1 MGEIKLNTEYLQVG
15 NYIRLPLTW
24 HDHPFLLSNF
34 MIRNQEQ
41 IEIIKKLG
49 IEHVYL
55 NIKKSKNPPK
65 IEQPEV
71 YLHEEDDN
79 ENSNDNDYIDDLLL
93 DKMQSKDKCIEQL
106 KNHKDSQKRAEQG
119 FKFSFEKIKDLM
131 QNTQGYP
138 LRSIR
143 EANELTDY
151 VASQLHSTSNITLH
165 LMADTPN
172 NDSLYYHALN
182 VATLSMLLAK
192 LCDKNYDEIKMI
204 GLAAIFHDIGNSKIS
219 PHVFKKNEALTKPE
233 ENLYKMHATYSLR
246 LLEMVND
253 FPKAAKEMI
262 ANHHE
267 RLDGSGYPKGLTEQD
282 INDSTQ
288 ILSVAD
294 EYDYMCNPLLKNK
307 TPITPYTALSF
318 LYKHCDKKLNKQYV
332 QILIKQLGVYPPG
345 CVVELSNGHI
355 GLVMS
360 INSNRILYPK
370 LMIYDQHVPK
380 EKAAIIDLEEV
391 ALTIKRAL
399 LPSRLP
405 KEIFDYLQPRKCIS
419 YFFDA
424 VTE

>member
-1 MGEIKLNTEYLQVG
+1 MDEIKLSTEHLQVG

-49 IEHVYL
+49 IQHVYI
-55 NIKKSKNPPK
+55 NIKKSRKPPK
-65 IEQPEV
+65 IEQPEI
-71 YLHEEDDN
+71 YLHEEEDDN
-79 ENSNDNDYIDDLLL
+79 TYVDDLML

-106 KNHKDSQKRAEQG
+106 KNHKESQKRAEQG
-119 FKFSFEKIKDLM
+119 FKYSFEKIKDLM
-131 QNTQGYP
+131 RNTQGYP
-138 LRSIR
+138 LRSMR
-143 EANELTDY
+143 EAQALTDY
-151 VASQLHSTSNITLH
+151 IASQLHSTSNITLH

-192 LCDKNYDEIKMI
+192 LCNKSYDEIKMV

-219 PHVFKKNEALTKPE
+219 PHVFKKSEDLTKPE

-246 LLEMVND
+246 LLEMASD
-253 FPKAAKEMI
+253 FPNDAKEII

-267 RLDGSGYPKGLTEQD
+267 RLDGSGYPKGLIESD
-282 INDSTQ
+282 INDLTQ
-288 ILSVAD
+288 LLSVVD

-307 TPITPYTALSF
+307 TPVTPYTALSF
-318 LYKHCDKKLNKQYV
+318 LYKHCDKKLNKKYV
-332 QILIKQLGVYPPG
+332 QALIKQLGVYPPG

-355 GLVMS
+355 GLVLS
-360 INSNRILYPK
+360 INSKRTLYPK

-380 EKAAIIDLEEV
+380 EQAAIIDLEELS
-391 ALTIKRAL
+391 LTIKRVL

-405 KEIFDYLQPRKCIS
+405 KEIFDYLQPRKCIG
-419 YFFDA
+419 YFFDTA
-424 VTE
+424 TE